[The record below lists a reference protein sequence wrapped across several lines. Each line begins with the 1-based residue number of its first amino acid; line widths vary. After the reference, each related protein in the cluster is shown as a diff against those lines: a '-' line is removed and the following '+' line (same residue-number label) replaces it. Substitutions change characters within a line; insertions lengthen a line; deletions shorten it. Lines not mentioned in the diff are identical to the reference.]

1 VRIKRA
7 LLVLARFIF
16 ILFSTWRDKMKPLK
30 LINRETLKS
39 HFEEYFAKLIKTRDE
54 SNHRSLHL
62 VSQFVYQIVQMFSP
76 TRVWADCVS
85 DNFVDGRDFSIR
97 SINRLP
103 EVHDYNMKNRTY
115 FYARPIDYYKFN
127 SIDDNWYS
135 GALLYQWQ
143 LSHSNR
149 FARESVE
156 GEYWS
161 EGHQREVPEILNYDN
176 HMRSK
181 FNLERLMSN
190 QRETFDVDFKVLWR
204 AFFLD
209 DFFKLSDYADHSSG
223 EIDQM
228 IQNASTTYLE
238 FNYRNVNIVTN
249 KEMNELVKL
258 NERLILD
265 YRSFFNAQVTNKSLF
280 RVSYPETSS
289 ENRIVRMDADTSCW
303 YTAQAYYAM
312 RCEQLKLSTPSTYYK
327 QTKSRTHAMR
337 KLSVRACDNAGR
349 AIKAQIE
356 RVASAVRVT
365 DFNNDVRSY
374 LFSQMLY
381 PSLIKPVANWF
392 MKLRESLLRFPKDG
406 IPGVEVNFHR
416 GRPENSSRQS
426 HSAFLPRH
434 NATEFHENSS
444 LVDEFIES
452 SLSRLM
458 SDNASIWMESI
469 WIVIHRLD
477 VACYAKTPRG
487 DRFLDSVEIDYSS
500 TRQNNNGNTLWL
512 SIPFSFLNTIFGS
525 RENSNLLE
533 DSFMASNSFDIIS
546 EEDAFTRYLS
556 SRTPIT
562 RMVEYWY
569 DEDENDEEYMDGEYR
584 NPHPFIEGEQLC
596 VAQYEKI
603 LRSLFAQGDITG
615 LIVQTIQWLSTYLN
629 TSEPYNQ
636 IAYYTF
642 GARPDLI
649 PVLSNNSSDYGR
661 FSTQACGRRY
671 TPSFKQCRDVGCA
684 YATDDA
690 ILDGLDGRYCDY
702 FQHRDETKTYYFK
715 LKDLRLDKASNDAK
729 SAKEER
735 ELEKVRVVMA
745 NKLTRDAMQSAPI
758 NQTEAVLLNELIDDA
773 QNAIAEAENTE
784 ENNE

>member
-1 VRIKRA
+1 
-7 LLVLARFIF
+7 
-16 ILFSTWRDKMKPLK
+16 
-30 LINRETLKS
+30 
-39 HFEEYFAKLIKTRDE
+39 
-54 SNHRSLHL
+54 
-62 VSQFVYQIVQMFSP
+62 MFSP
-76 TRVWADCVS
+76 TRVWADCVNN
-85 DNFVDGRDFSIR
+85 NFVDGRDFSIR

-149 FARESVE
+149 FGDTNGTARYVE

-204 AFFLD
+204 AFFID
-209 DFFKLSDYADHSSG
+209 DFYKPSDDADHIPKD
-223 EIDQM
+223 IDQM
-228 IQNASTTYLE
+228 IQNASNTFLE
-238 FNYRNVNIVTN
+238 FNYRTVNIVTN

-406 IPGVEVNFHR
+406 IPGVDVNFHR

-452 SLSRLM
+452 SLHRLM
-458 SDNASIWMESI
+458 SSNPSIWMESI
-469 WIVIHRLD
+469 WITIHRLD
-477 VACYAKTPRG
+477 VACYEKTPER
-487 DRFLDSVEIDYSS
+487 DRFLDCVEIDYRS

-546 EEDAFTRYLS
+546 EEDAFTRYMS

-569 DEDENDEEYMDGEYR
+569 DEDDEDEEYMDGEYR
-584 NPHPFIEGEQLC
+584 NPHPFIEGDQLC
-596 VAQYEKI
+596 TAQYDKI
-603 LRSLFAQGDITG
+603 LRSLFAQGDMTG

-642 GARPDLI
+642 GARPDLS
-649 PVLSNNSSDYGR
+649 PVLSTSSRDFGR
-661 FSTQACGRRY
+661 FSTQACASKY
-671 TPSFKQCRDVGCA
+671 LPAFKQCRDIGCV
-684 YATDDA
+684 YATDNA
-690 ILDGLDGRYCDY
+690 ILEGYQGRFCDF
-702 FQHRDETKTYYFK
+702 FQMRDETKKHYHN
-715 LKDLRLDKASNDAK
+715 LKELRKASNGA

-745 NKLTRDAMQSAPI
+745 NKLTRDAMQRAPM
-758 NQTEAVLLNELIDDA
+758 NQTEELLSREEVID
-773 QNAIAEAENTE
+773 AEHALNVARIHEE